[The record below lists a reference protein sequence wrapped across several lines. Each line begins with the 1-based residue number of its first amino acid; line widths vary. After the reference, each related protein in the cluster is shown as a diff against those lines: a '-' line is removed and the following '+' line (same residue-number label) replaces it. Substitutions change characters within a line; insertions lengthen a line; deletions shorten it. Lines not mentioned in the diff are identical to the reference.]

1 MGPRVKLLNGVDNGV
16 WNSISPHSFTQ
27 NLPVHCVE
35 GRLKVNEHDSRDLYF
50 ILPGSPVVHKLIG
63 LSDQFKHLGFRT

>member
-1 MGPRVKLLNGVDNGV
+1 MGLRVKFLNGVDKGV

-35 GRLKVNEHDSRDLYF
+35 GRLKVDKHELRDLFF
-50 ILPGSPVVHKLIG
+50 ILSGFPVIHRLISF
-63 LSDQFKHLGFRT
+63 SDQFKHLGLCA